1 MKNCSRYM
9 LLFGVL
15 GIIQGIG
22 DIELQYRHTKEV
34 IVEESVC
41 SNRTQKQSMPVDSL
55 DPSSYW
61 ILQSN
66 RILLSISKLIQE
78 IWANT
83 NSVSQFFDCFS
94 GIQVILEVSD
104 LSHSCLILACTV
116 NKLTKNILASLFN
129 VLLCLNYNK
138 LEVNLTDI
146 KQRNKL
152 TSWRRFLMLLSVE
165 LPTNRRR
172 LYFWLNMIIAGL
184 HVPPFV
190 NPSVIPPEAQLF
202 IFLRIITLVKFMR
215 KGFLIYISLQNAIL
229 QSI

>member
-1 MKNCSRYM
+1 MPSLQTTDWAKKGLSSRTKKEEILTKMRNCSRYM

-55 DPSSYW
+55 DPSYYW

-66 RILLSISKLIQE
+66 RILLSISKFLY
-78 IWANT
+78 WVLDKA
-83 NSVSQFFDCFS
+83 
-94 GIQVILEVSD
+94 
-104 LSHSCLILACTV
+104 
-116 NKLTKNILASLFN
+116 LTMFYLASLLN
-129 VLLCLNYNK
+129 VLLCLFYNK

-172 LYFWLNMIIAGL
+172 LCFWLNMIIAGL

-190 NPSVIPPEAQLF
+190 DPSIIPPEAQLF

-215 KGFLIYISLQNAIL
+215 KWFRLILLFKFY
-229 QSI
+229 